1 MKKTLSLVLLA
12 AALSSAQAVEYK
24 AIQADKSSLTFG
36 YKQMGVAM
44 DGKFNKF
51 VAKLDF
57 DPAKP
62 AAAKA
67 SIEIDLASIDTGSM
81 EADDEVLGKA
91 WFNASAYPKALFELQ
106 QIKSTGANQFEAS
119 GKLTIKGKTVDIKA
133 PLKYAAQG
141 ATGVFT
147 GGFVIHRA
155 DFAIGEGTWSKFDVV
170 ANDIQVNF
178 QLTAVSGK

>member
-1 MKKTLSLVLLA
+1 MKKIISMMALA
-12 AALSSAQAVEYK
+12 GLMTAANAVQYK
-24 AIQADKSSLTFG
+24 AIDVDKSNVTFG

-44 DGKFNKF
+44 DGKFKKF
-51 VAKLDF
+51 SAKLDF

-67 SIEIDLASIDTGSM
+67 LIEIDLNSVDTGSI
-81 EADDEVLGKA
+81 EADGEVVGKA
-91 WFNASAYPKALFELQ
+91 WFNAAAYPKATFELQ

-119 GKLTIKGKTVDIKA
+119 GKLTIKGKSVDIKA
-133 PLKYAAQG
+133 PLKYTAQG
-141 ATGVFT
+141 ANGVFT
-147 GGFVIHRA
+147 GGFIIHRA

-178 QLTAVSGK
+178 QLTAQSGK